1 MLVFLFIIGG
11 LLSLAWYSASF
22 QTFLVQQYL
31 KSLSKKLNTHIS
43 VETVEASFFNK
54 VRLTNLYV
62 EDLHQ
67 DTLAYIKELEVGIDE
82 FALTDKKIILDKVLI
97 NECYF
102 NLQKHKYEDV
112 TNLQFII
119 DHFASNDTTKSNWQ
133 FGLNNVELKNTRFN
147 YNNLN
152 LVKAEEGIDYS
163 HIGISG
169 LYADLDK
176 IRFINKG
183 IDCKI
188 NSLTFLEQ
196 SGFKID
202 QFYAEANVAP
212 TGIITQNLKINTPQ
226 SKIDGNVTFLTNN
239 YGDLANFIDS
249 VKIKSYFNNTHL
261 NFKDISY
268 FAPALNGLNKSIDFE
283 GELKGRISN
292 IQARKFSFIT
302 DDGTRFNGKVDISGL
317 PNVEDMFMYVD
328 IKDFSTTKE
337 KVETM
342 PAFPFTEG
350 KFIELPRNFR
360 HLGAIRFK
368 GNFTGF
374 YHDFVAYGK
383 VKTSLGDLKTDISF
397 KLKNGTPVYKG
408 KIETN
413 RFRLGQFMEIPKDI
427 GAVTMNVN
435 VDGKGFSINDIDA
448 TMVGDIKQIE
458 VKGYNYTNVTV
469 EGAFKKKIFTG
480 FVSVQDENIA
490 FDFDGSIDLA
500 NKIPAYHF
508 ISNIK
513 EAKLAKLNMINSE
526 NPLKTRFST
535 QLTVDLVGDNID
547 NLVGEV
553 KFLNSIYKDKLDSIE
568 VDSVVM
574 EIRNQGA
581 ERFIA
586 VKSDIL
592 EANLKGELKLG
603 ELTTFIE
610 RFFVRYIPSQ
620 IDEKH
625 QVANLS
631 NDLDF
636 GIEFHNTELL
646 SKLLFKDI
654 KLSDNTSVKGGYNA
668 TSHVLSLLVTSP
680 NIEAYGATIK
690 NLTLNSYADENKM
703 ELKID
708 ALNILKTDSFYINN
722 FRLHSNIEN
731 NTLITKTGWLNNDT
745 LVQNE
750 GNFEITTLFDGF
762 YHVTNTFDNSYTL
775 LSDMLWQIN
784 PNSFIEMDTTQ
795 LFFRGFSIASGTE
808 SILIDGRLSGSADDQ
823 LDLLLKKFDLT
834 TINKIIPK
842 EVLNVTGII
851 DGIASIRKENEALL
865 FTSDLEVDDLRLN
878 DYLIGNGNVVS
889 TWNTKS
895 EALKLK
901 GEFKRD
907 HIPTILFDGYYY
919 PKEEDES
926 LNINL
931 SMYKTKLK
939 MFAPYIDD
947 YVALIDGE
955 ATANVSL
962 TGNFKK
968 PALNGKVGLT
978 SAKFKVNYLNTTFKI
993 DKCNIDI
1000 VPDMISFDNIK
1011 ILDAKENKMLGWG
1024 VANGT
1029 IYHNWFADWSLDV
1042 GINANN
1048 FLVLN
1053 TTEKENSIYYGKA
1066 NVSGFVN
1073 IDNGNKD
1080 KQMRLEANVKT
1091 EKNTTI
1097 NIPLTDNEDITENS
1111 FITFVSKDSAD
1122 VNLEAKNKVDL
1133 SGLEM
1138 NFDLEVTPDAEI
1150 RLIFDDQIGDVMR
1163 STGSGNLKL
1172 NINNDGDLNMFGKY
1186 TVKDG
1191 DYLFTLQNVI
1201 NKRFDLEEGGTIFW
1215 DGSPYDAEIN
1225 LTAIYRLRARLYDL
1239 LANVDTSDVYKRRI
1253 PVDLKL
1259 NMRNAMMNPDISFDI
1274 VLPTAD
1280 EDTKSKVRSV
1290 LYVSGKEENI
1300 QELNKQVFSL
1310 LVLNSFLPPSGA
1322 DANYSRAGVGSTTSS
1337 ELLSNQVSNML
1348 SKISNDFDIGVNYR
1362 PGDELSNQEL
1372 ELALSTQ
1379 IFNDRLVL
1387 DGNLGISDRQNV
1399 SGAAQNTS
1407 NLAGDISL
1415 EYKITKDGKLRV
1427 KAFNNS
1433 NQYSFQNINSPYTQ
1447 GVGISYRE
1455 EYDTNKEFWD
1465 NLLQRFGL
1473 RRKKKKNITEPVQ

>member
-1 MLVFLFIIGG
+1 M
-11 LLSLAWYSASF
+11 AWYSASF
-22 QTFLVQQYL
+22 QTYLVQQYL

-43 VETVEASFFNK
+43 VETVEASFFNN

-67 DTLAYIKELEVGIDE
+67 DTLAYIRELEVGIDE
-82 FALTDKKIILDKVLI
+82 FALTNKKIILDKVLI
-97 NECYF
+97 NDCFF
-102 NLQKHKYEDV
+102 NLQKHQGEDV

-119 DHFASNDTTKSNWQ
+119 DHFASNDTTSGNWQ
-133 FGLNNVELKNTRFN
+133 FGLNNVVLKNTRFN
-147 YNNLN
+147 YNDANIDK
-152 LVKAEEGIDYS
+152 VEAGIDYS
-163 HIGISG
+163 HIGISD
-169 LYADLDK
+169 LYADLGEIK
-176 IRFINKG
+176 FINKG

-188 NSLTFLEQ
+188 NSLSLLEK

-202 QFYAEANVAP
+202 NFYAEANVSP
-212 TGIITQNLKINTPQ
+212 SGIITQNLKVNTPQ
-226 SKIDGNVTFLTNN
+226 SKIDGNVTFLTNS
-239 YGDLANFIDS
+239 YSDLANFIDS
-249 VKIKSYFNNTHL
+249 VNIKSYFNNTQL

-268 FAPALNGLNKSIDFE
+268 FAPALTGLNKSLDFE
-283 GELKGRISN
+283 GEIKGKISN
-292 IQARKFSFIT
+292 IKARKFSLIT

-317 PNVEDMFMYVD
+317 PNVEDMFMSID

-342 PAFPFTEG
+342 PAFPFTDG

-397 KLKNGTPVYKG
+397 KLKKGTPIYKG
-408 KIETN
+408 KIETT

-448 TMVGDIKQIE
+448 TMVGDIRKIE
-458 VKGYNYTNVTV
+458 VKGYNYNHVAV
-469 EGAFKKKIFTG
+469 EGAFKNKIFTG
-480 FVSVQDENIA
+480 LVSVNDENIV

-508 ISNIK
+508 KSNIK
-513 EAKLAKLNMINSE
+513 EAKLAKLNLIDSD

-535 QLTVDLVGDNID
+535 QLTVDLVGNNID

-553 KFLNSIYKDKLDSIE
+553 KFLNSIYKDKLDSIQ
-568 VDSVVM
+568 VDSAVM

-581 ERFIA
+581 ERFIS

-603 ELTTFIE
+603 ELTNFINH
-610 RFFVRYIPSQ
+610 FFVRYIPSQ
-620 IDEKH
+620 INEKY
-625 QVANLS
+625 QIANLS

-636 GIEFHNTELL
+636 NVEFHNTELL
-646 SKLLFKDI
+646 TKVLLKNV
-654 KLSDNTSVKGGYNA
+654 KLSDNTMVKGGYNA

-680 NIEAYGATIK
+680 NIEVYDVAIK
-690 NLTLNSYADENKM
+690 DITLNSYADEKNM

-708 ALNILKTDSFYINN
+708 ALNIIKTDSFYVNN
-722 FRLHSNIEN
+722 FRLHSDIQN
-731 NTLITKTGWLNNDT
+731 NTLITKIGWLNNDT

-750 GNFEITTLFDGF
+750 GNFEMTTLFDGF
-762 YHVTNTFDNSYTL
+762 YHVTNTFNNSYTF
-775 LSDMLWQIN
+775 LSDMLWEVN
-784 PNSFIEMDTTQ
+784 PNSFVEMDTNQ
-795 LFFRGFSIASGTE
+795 LFFKGFSIASGTE
-808 SILIDGRLSGSADDQ
+808 SILIDGRLSGNADDQ

-842 EVLNVTGII
+842 EVLNVSGII
-851 DGIASIRKENEALL
+851 DGVASIRKENEAIL
-865 FTSDLEVDDLRLN
+865 FTSDLEIDNLRLN
-878 DYLIGNGNVVS
+878 DYLIGNGNVAS

-919 PKEEDES
+919 PKIEDES
-926 LNINL
+926 MSIKL
-931 SMYKTKLK
+931 SMYKTKIK

-947 YVALIDGE
+947 YVQLIDGE
-955 ATANVSL
+955 ATANVNL

-968 PALNGKVGLT
+968 PALNGEIGL
-978 SAKFKVNYLNTTFKI
+978 SNAKFKVNYLNTTFKI
-993 DKCNIDI
+993 NNCNIDI
-1000 VPDMISFDNIK
+1000 IPDMISFDNIE
-1011 ILDAKENKMLGWG
+1011 ILDAKENKMFGWG

-1029 IYHNWFADWSLDV
+1029 IYHNWFTDWSLDIGV
-1042 GINANN
+1042 NTNN

-1066 NVSGFVN
+1066 TVSGFVN

-1080 KQMRLEANVKT
+1080 KNMRLEANVKT
-1091 EKNTTI
+1091 ERNTVI
-1097 NIPLTDNEDITENS
+1097 NIPLTDNEDVAENS
-1111 FITFVSKDSAD
+1111 FITFISKDTSD
-1122 VNLEAKNKVDL
+1122 VSVQAKNNVDL
-1133 SGLEM
+1133 SALEM
-1138 NFDLEVTPDAEI
+1138 NFDLEITPEAQV
-1150 RLIFDDQIGDVMR
+1150 RLIFDDQIGDVMQ
-1163 STGSGNLKL
+1163 STGSGNLKI
-1172 NINNDGDLNMFGKY
+1172 NINKDGDLNMYGKY
-1186 TVKDG
+1186 IIKDG

-1215 DGSPYDAEIN
+1215 DGSPYDAEVN
-1225 LTAIYRLRARLYDL
+1225 LTAVYRLRARLYDL
-1239 LANVDTSDVYKRRI
+1239 LANIDTSDVYKKRI

-1300 QELNKQVFSL
+1300 QELNKQVFAL
-1310 LVLNSFLPPSGA
+1310 LVLRTFLPPPGA
-1322 DANYSRAGVGSTTSS
+1322 DANYSRANVGATTSS
-1337 ELLSNQVSNML
+1337 ELLSNQLSNWL
-1348 SKISNDFDIGVNYR
+1348 SKISNDFDIGINYR

-1379 IFNDRLVL
+1379 FFNDRLIL
-1387 DGNLGISDRQNV
+1387 DGNLGVSDRQNV
-1399 SGAAQNTS
+1399 SDQAQNTN
-1407 NLAGDISL
+1407 NLIGDISL

-1433 NQYSFQNINSPYTQ
+1433 NQYSFQNVNSPYTQ
-1447 GVGISYRE
+1447 GVGLSYRE

-1465 NLLQRFGL
+1465 KLLGRFRG
-1473 RRKKKKNITEPVQ
+1473 KKKEKKDKVK